1 MSKKYKLFSLLLLP
15 LALLLNYIASK
26 YPELIETYYSLS
38 INKFM
43 IQTLSKISG
52 IFPFST
58 YEITIYLIIFIVL
71 IFIVQLLYMLFKN
84 SVKLKSFLVNSL
96 LNLLSILSVAYFL
109 FIVLWGLNYNRLPL
123 STTLINKYNLDK
135 GKNIY
140 QINYNNEDL
149 INLYKFL
156 IEKTNET
163 RKLVLEDS
171 NGIMKN
177 NSDYKSLMSRAQLGY
192 IKLSDI
198 IPNADSSYSKPK
210 YVISSNLM
218 CYTGITGIY
227 FPFTGDANVNIA
239 VPDMYIPST
248 TLHEMAHQRG
258 YASEDEANFIGYL
271 ASINHPDIDFNYSGY
286 ILALNHTASTLSKV
300 DSNTLVELNKTISS
314 DVKKDLINNNNFWKK
329 YEGKVEKVSN
339 DFNNAYLK
347 SNGIEEGVQNYGKMV
362 ELLLTYYKLYP
373 EY

>member
-1 MSKKYKLFSLLLLP
+1 MSKKYKLFSLFLLP
-15 LALLLNYIASK
+15 LALLLNYVASK

-38 INKFM
+38 LNKFM
-43 IQTLSKISG
+43 IQILSKISG

-58 YEITIYLIIFIVL
+58 YEITIYLIVFIVL
-71 IFIVQLLYMLFKN
+71 IFIVKLLYILFKN
-84 SVKLKSFLVNSL
+84 YIELKNFLVNSI
-96 LNLLSILSVAYFL
+96 LNLLSTLSITYFL

-123 STTLINKYNLDK
+123 STTLINNYNLDN
-135 GKNIY
+135 GKNIS
-140 QINYNNEDL
+140 QVKYNNKDL

-192 IKLSDI
+192 IKLFDI

-271 ASINHPDIDFNYSGY
+271 ASINHPDTDFNYSGY

-329 YEGKVEKVSN
+329 YEGKVEKISN

>member
-58 YEITIYLIIFIVL
+58 YEITIYLIIFILL
-71 IFIVQLLYMLFKN
+71 IFIVQLLYILFKN

-96 LNLLSILSVAYFL
+96 LNLLSILSIAYFL

-135 GKNIY
+135 CKNIY

-192 IKLSDI
+192 IKLSNI
-198 IPNADSSYSKPK
+198 IPNADSSYSNPK

-300 DSNTLVELNKTISS
+300 DSNTLIELNKTISS